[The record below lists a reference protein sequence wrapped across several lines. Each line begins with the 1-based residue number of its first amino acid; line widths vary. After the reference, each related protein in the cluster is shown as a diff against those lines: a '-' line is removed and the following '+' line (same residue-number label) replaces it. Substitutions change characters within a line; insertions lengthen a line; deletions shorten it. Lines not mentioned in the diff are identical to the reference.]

1 MGIFSSKE
9 PTTQTYSSF
18 GQGGTTTGPK
28 DLEGQTPEAPA
39 APLDNYVDPN
49 SYFYSDRSK
58 KLRYASKWYSCTQH
72 DSKMFDF
79 WGRYRQHEELWGSQP
94 LIGQEPSFYVPL
106 DQRRPMTPKRLGRTI
121 TKRFTSL
128 LFGQNRFP
136 QLRSD
141 DPATQDYAEE
151 LAKIGQVRIR
161 IMQARN
167 MGGSCGTAGI
177 SWCFFEGKPVNRV
190 HDGSQIYCLEW
201 KNFDSKIPAHVM
213 ELYQLPMTGRNEKGE
228 LVEMPHWIRRDWT
241 IDEDIVF
248 KPTPVKDTGER
259 VLWQRDDA
267 QCFRHG
273 DGAAHFIWITNDSEA
288 KQASIDGEPD
298 YEGQFESLDTLDIL
312 NSVLASG
319 GVKNL
324 DPTLI
329 LEGVDPKDMG
339 MMVLK
344 KGSDHAIATGTDDKG
359 MARKVSYLELSG
371 TSITAGLELIKMHK
385 NAILEDV
392 QCVIP
397 DPDEVAAAGVS
408 SIAIKMIYSPM
419 INVADTLREHYGEMG
434 ILRLL
439 NDQIRSARRMLGRSQ
454 AAPLEE
460 VAPPE
465 PDGDPSYEVPV
476 DGEIETDEFPA
487 NDVIYFLDL
496 EPRKEPALD
505 STGKPTGEMRTVER
519 EPGTGSLS
527 LEWGE
532 YFPPTMAEKQ
542 VAVTAASA
550 AAGAKPVASQQSMVE
565 TVSGVFN
572 LDAQKEWGRVQDE
585 AAAARSFEL
594 GLTPGFG
601 GGTGTP
607 AAPTQAE
614 IPPGTETPPGTPGE
628 PGAEPINIDVDSPD
642 ETPGVHPIALANA
655 DDGLITPTD
664 VSKIVSVNEARRSIH
679 LGPLLTKDG
688 REDPDGNL
696 TVAEFAAKR
705 EALGSAQGE
714 AQGTPF
720 KPPAPVAKAPAVPA
734 KPAVPPVK
742 PPFTK

>member
-1 MGIFSSKE
+1 MGIFSPKE
-9 PTTQTYSSF
+9 AVSQTFSSF
-18 GQGGTTTGPK
+18 GPEGTTTGPK
-28 DLEGQTPEAPA
+28 DVESDQPQPQQGDPYIDPA
-39 APLDNYVDPN
+39 
-49 SYFYSDRSK
+49 SYYYSDRSK
-58 KLRYASKWYSCTQH
+58 KLRYASKWYTCTQH
-72 DSKMFDF
+72 DSKLFDF

-106 DQRRPMTPKRLGRTI
+106 DQRRPMAPKRLGRTI

-151 LAKIGQVRIR
+151 LAKVGQVRVR

-167 MGGSCGTAGI
+167 TGGACGTVGI

-190 HDGSQIYCLEW
+190 HDGSQIYCLQW
-201 KNFDSKIPAHVM
+201 KNFDAKIPAHVM
-213 ELYQLPMTGRNEKGE
+213 ELYQMPMPGRNDKGE
-228 LVEMPHWIRRDWT
+228 LVEMLHWIRRDWT
-241 IDEDIVF
+241 LNADIVY

-259 VLWQRDDA
+259 VQWEPDPA
-267 QCFRHG
+267 QCFEHNE
-273 DGAAHFIWITNDSEA
+273 DCAHFVWMTNESET
-288 KQASIDGEPD
+288 KQASVDGEPD

-312 NSVLASG
+312 NSVLACG

-324 DPTLI
+324 DPTLL
-329 LEGVDPKDMG
+329 LEGVSPSEMG
-339 MMVLK
+339 AMVLR

-359 MARKVSYLELSG
+359 SARKVSYLELPG
-371 TSITAGLELIKMHK
+371 TSINAGLELIKNHK
-385 NAILEDV
+385 AAILEDV

-408 SIAIKMIYSPM
+408 SLAIKMIYAPM
-419 INVADTLREHYGEMG
+419 INVADVLREHYGEMG

-439 NDQIRSARRMLGRSQ
+439 NDQLRSARRAFGKSQ
-454 AAPLEE
+454 ALAPVPGE
-460 VAPPE
+460 AE
-465 PDGDPSYEVPV
+465 PTYEVPV
-476 DGEIETDEFPA
+476 DEQIETDEVPA
-487 NDVIYFLDL
+487 NDVVYFLDL
-496 EPRKEPALD
+496 EPRKEPI
-505 STGKPTGEMRTVER
+505 TGKDGKPLPSGEMRSVER

-532 YFPPTMAEKQ
+532 YFPPTLSEKAA
-542 VAVTAASA
+542 AVTAASA

-565 TVSGVFN
+565 TIAGVFN
-572 LDAQKEWGRVQDE
+572 LDSTKEWQRVEDE
-585 AAAARSFEL
+585 AATARQFEL

-607 AAPTQAE
+607 DGATPTDAPPT
-614 IPPGTETPPGTPGE
+614 PGTPPGTPGE
-628 PGAEPINIDVDSPD
+628 PGTEPTNIDVDSPD
-642 ETPGVHPIALANA
+642 EPGAVHPIALANA

-688 REDPDGNL
+688 KDDPDGNL

-720 KPPAPVAKAPAVPA
+720 KPPAPVVKVPPVVPA
-734 KPAVPPVK
+734 KPAPVPPIK
-742 PPFTK
+742 PKI